1 MFGRAK
7 KILASELMY
16 ARDMEEQEAID
27 FLENL
32 LEDIGQRRG
41 PGGASTSI
49 HQARSESRVLKNA
62 CSVRCEPSWRD
73 RR

>member
-1 MFGRAK
+1 
-7 KILASELMY
+7 MY

-41 PGGASTSI
+41 PGRGTTSTRAAGAL
-49 HQARSESRVLKNA
+49 V
-62 CSVRCEPSWRD
+62 D
-73 RR
+73 

>member
-32 LEDIGQRRG
+32 LEDIGQRRSSSG
-41 PGGASTSI
+41 SG
-49 HQARSESRVLKNA
+49 SRAAEALV
-62 CSVRCEPSWRD
+62 D
-73 RR
+73 

>member
-16 ARDMEEQEAID
+16 ARDMDEQEAID

-32 LEDIGQRRG
+32 LEDIGRRRDADVASAA
-41 PGGASTSI
+41 GAE
-49 HQARSESRVLKNA
+49 ALV
-62 CSVRCEPSWRD
+62 D
-73 RR
+73 